1 MDKGNDE
8 KVQGRMGLPE
18 EVKQNVDRL
27 MDHIFYGDDSL
38 KKSMAV
44 ALGKI
49 DHIEEN
55 MATKAE
61 IVYIKWDILKV
72 LIPAII
78 SLLLLVF
85 AILKYAD

>member
-8 KVQGRMGLPE
+8 KVQGRTGLPE
-18 EVKQNVDRL
+18 EVKLNVDRL
-27 MDHIFYGDDSL
+27 MDHIFYGEDSL

-61 IVYIKWDILKV
+61 IVHIKWDILKV

>member
-1 MDKGNDE
+1 MDDGDRE
-8 KVQGRMGLPE
+8 KVQGRAGLPE

-61 IVYIKWDILKV
+61 IANIKWDILKV

>member
-1 MDKGNDE
+1 MDNGNGE
-8 KVQGRMGLPE
+8 KVQGRTGLPE
-18 EVKQNVDRL
+18 EVRQNVDRL
-27 MDHIFYGDDSL
+27 MDQIFFGDDSL

-61 IVYIKWDILKV
+61 ISNIKWDILKV
-72 LIPAII
+72 LIPSII

-85 AILKYAD
+85 AMLKYAD

>member
-1 MDKGNDE
+1 MDNGNGE
-8 KVQGRMGLPE
+8 KVQGRRSLPE
-18 EVKQNVDRL
+18 EVRQNVDRL
-27 MDHIFYGDDSL
+27 MDQIFFGDDSL

-61 IVYIKWDILKV
+61 ISNIKWDILKV
-72 LIPAII
+72 LIPSII

-85 AILKYAD
+85 AMLKYAD